1 MDGLLLPRLAL
12 ACPKPT
18 DLTGVF
24 RMMLCGEEDSASAL
38 STALMEV

>member
-1 MDGLLLPRLAL
+1 MDGLPLPHLAL
-12 ACPKPT
+12 AWPEPT

-24 RMMLCGEEDSASAL
+24 GVMLCGEEDSAPAL